1 MKLLIVDDEELIRL
15 KLKHIASHPSLH
27 FHSIETAT
35 NVFEA
40 LDSIKKEVP
49 AVILSDI
56 RMPQKSGLDLA
67 RYIHEQNL
75 PSKIILITGFSDFEY
90 AKAGIAYQVF
100 DYILK
105 PVDEDGTVSVIH
117 KALHQ
122 YMEEQKHQE
131 LYQSFQNYYASHQ
144 EDIRRQIIQR
154 LLFHPLSLEPKKF
167 MNDMALLDFPF
178 HHYELIGCRHQSRN
192 NSRSLK
198 AELFISY
205 VLEDC
210 FTSVLGKSSLLY
222 SHGNILFCI
231 VPLLQRQREYLDGL
245 HDRLEQA
252 MEDFARQYHQRI
264 KLGISRTGSSL
275 PELDQLREQ
284 VTICLN
290 YPQMQS
296 EVAVYYEDLPISFNK
311 LLTVNS
317 EISTMIHL
325 LQDKNREAFLASASS
340 FLCFINKYGENFQR
354 QAINLLLCNLSLCF
368 NGLDL
373 DPALLHRLNS
383 HITDCLQNL
392 DILSHDTE
400 KILSWLESLYDEFTR
415 MGNQSGSILIEQI
428 KSFICDNF
436 HKPLGLTE
444 IADHL
449 RRNPSYISRFIK
461 QQTGQNLTQIL
472 TEVRMSHA
480 KTLLKN
486 SNMKI
491 ADIAQKTG
499 YPNQQY
505 FNRIFTEQEGM
516 SPSDFRKIT
525 QAFKNR

>member
-27 FHSIETAT
+27 FHVVETAS

-40 LDSIKKEVP
+40 LDSIEKEVP

-67 RYIHEQNL
+67 RYIHEQKL

-90 AKAGIAYQVF
+90 AKAGIAYHVF

-105 PVDEDGTVSVIH
+105 PVDEDATLSVIH
-117 KALHQ
+117 KALRQ
-122 YMEEQKHQE
+122 YIEEQKHRE
-131 LYQSFQNYYASHQ
+131 LYESFQNYYASHQ

-154 LLFHPLSLEPKKF
+154 LLFHPLSMEPKKF
-167 MNDMALLDFPF
+167 MQDVKLLDFPF
-178 HHYELIGCRHQSRN
+178 HHYELIGCRHSSRN

-198 AELFISY
+198 TELFVSY
-205 VLEDC
+205 ALEDC
-210 FTSVLGKSSLLY
+210 FVSVLGKSSLLY
-222 SHGNILFCI
+222 SHGDTLFCI
-231 VPLLQRQREYLDGL
+231 VPLPQQQREYLDGL

-252 MEDFARQYHQRI
+252 MEDFSRQYHQNI
-264 KLGISRTGSSL
+264 KLGISSIGSSL

-284 VTICLN
+284 VAICLN
-290 YPQMQS
+290 YPQMKLES
-296 EVAVYYEDLPISFNK
+296 AIYYEDLPISFNK
-311 LLTVNS
+311 LLAVNS
-317 EISTMIHL
+317 GISDITRL
-325 LQDKNREAFLASASS
+325 LQEKNKDAFSASVSS
-340 FLCFINKYGENFQR
+340 FLSFISKYGENFQR
-354 QAINLLLCNLSLCF
+354 QAIHLLLCNLSICF
-368 NGLDL
+368 NGLEL
-373 DPALLHRLNS
+373 EPTLVYRFNS
-383 HITDCLQNL
+383 DISNCLQNL
-392 DILSHDTE
+392 DSFIQDPQR
-400 KILSWLESLYDEFTR
+400 ILSWLDGLYLEFTN
-415 MGNQSGSILIEQI
+415 MENQSGNLLIEQI
-428 KSFICDNF
+428 KTFIYDNF
-436 HKPLGLTE
+436 DKPLGLTE

-449 RRNPSYISRFIK
+449 HRNPSYISRFIK
-461 QQTGQNLTQIL
+461 QKTGQNLTQIL
-472 TEVRMSHA
+472 TEIRISHA

-525 QAFKNR
+525 QAFKSR